1 MCKTRWFLVPKTCNG
16 GGIKV
21 GDPISRIE
29 PIGLGTP
36 VLQNDGSYHV
46 RRNNADDPLVFEH
59 KEGIITRI
67 LFVSSI

>member
-1 MCKTRWFLVPKTCNG
+1 MPKTCNG